1 MTNQQKQRVMEMK
14 VDGKTYRE
22 IAEETGVTLAAAKMF
37 MSRYRNQKVRRR
49 CAMCNRYLPKT
60 ARSTQRFCC
69 VRCKTDWWNIEKAKN
84 Q

>member
-1 MTNQQKQRVMEMK
+1 MTNQQKQRVMEMR

-22 IAEETGVTLAAAKMF
+22 IAEETGVTLATAKMF

-49 CAMCNRYLPKT
+49 CVLCNKYLPKN
-60 ARSTQRFCC
+60 ARSTQRFCS
-69 VRCKTDWWNIEKAKN
+69 VRCKTEYWNIERSRK

>member
-1 MTNQQKQRVMEMK
+1 MMTNQQKQRVMEMR

-49 CAMCNRYLPKT
+49 CVLCNKYLPKK
-60 ARSTQRFCC
+60 
-69 VRCKTDWWNIEKAKN
+69 CKINPTVLFRQAQNRVLEY
-84 Q
+84 